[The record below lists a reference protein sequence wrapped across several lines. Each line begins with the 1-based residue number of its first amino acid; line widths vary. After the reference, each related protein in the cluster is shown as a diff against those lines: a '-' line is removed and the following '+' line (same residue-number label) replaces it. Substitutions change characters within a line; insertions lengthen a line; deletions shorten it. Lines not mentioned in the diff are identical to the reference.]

1 MRVVQLDEQVS
12 WEGRTIACG
21 RAGTGPPVVVCHG
34 TPWSSVVWSRYADAL
49 ADSFTVHAWDMPGYG
64 RSSKDPRHPVDFGAQ
79 AEAFAAVLAH
89 WGLERPHV
97 LAHDFGGAV
106 SLRAT
111 LTGGV
116 SYASLLLVDVV
127 AIPPSGSPFFRFVA
141 DRPDALDALPPYIH
155 EAVVRAYIQ
164 GASQR
169 GLPAD
174 DLDALVAPWITEAGQ
189 PAFYRQIAQYDERFL
204 VENERRLG
212 ELSLPVRVVW
222 GADDR
227 WIPPQ
232 TGRRLAQLIP
242 GADYV
247 EVPGAGHLIHYDAP
261 VALANLVRSWLTEQE
276 NTT

>member
-1 MRVVQLDEQVS
+1 MQLDEQIS

-21 RAGTGPPVVVCHG
+21 RTGTGPPVVVCHG

-49 ADSFTVHAWDMPGYG
+49 ADAFTVHAWDMPGYG

-111 LTGGV
+111 LAGGAC
-116 SYASLLLVDVV
+116 YASLMLVDVV

-141 DRPDALDALPPYIH
+141 DHPDALDALPPAIH
-155 EAVVRAYIQ
+155 EAIVRAYIQ
-164 GASQR
+164 GASHR

-174 DLDALVAPWITEAGQ
+174 DLAALVAPWITEAGQ

-204 VENERRLG
+204 VENEQRLG
-212 ELSLPVRVVW
+212 ELSTPVRVVW
-222 GADDR
+222 GAEDR

-261 VALANLVRSWLTEQE
+261 VALANLVRSWLTERE
-276 NTT
+276 DAT